1 MAFTK
6 LTEDLNNISA
16 LSDRPNDTDGMS
28 AAALKAAFD
37 AAGDSIKQYLN
48 LVLTVELDA
57 LAEAVAENEAAIAD
71 FQDLQVPDGS
81 IDSDKLATGA
91 VQTANLGELAVSTA
105 KIAALAVTAAKLAA
119 GAVTETK
126 IGSRAVTGPK
136 IALAAILNEHL
147 GSKAV
152 KQANI
157 DDGAVGTNQLADSA
171 VTYAKTSGVQKKHA
185 TISYITLRGGSSNWP
200 NKKQTVSAS
209 GVKTGNLVHTSW
221 WTANNTTGADNWRR
235 CRDSEIRCIA
245 QGAGTLTFECE
256 AVPSADCR
264 ISVDIFD

>member
-37 AAGDSIKQYLN
+37 AAADSIKQYLN
-48 LVLTVELDA
+48 QVLTVELDA
-57 LAEAVAENEAAIAD
+57 LAVAVAENAAAIAD

-105 KIAALAVTAAKLAA
+105 KIAALAVTAAKIAS

-126 IGSRAVTGPK
+126 IGPRAVTGPK

-147 GSKAV
+147 GSRAV

-185 TISYITLRGGSSNWP
+185 TISYITLPAANWSS
-200 NKKQTVSAS
+200 KKQTVSAA
-209 GVKTGNLVHTSW
+209 GVTAGNLVHTSW
-221 WTANNTTGADNWRR
+221 WTANSTTGANNWRR

-245 QGAGTLTFECE
+245 QGSGTLTFECE
-256 AVPSADCR
+256 AVPAEDCR

>member
-16 LSDRPNDTDGMS
+16 LSDRPNDMDGMS

-37 AAGDSIKQYLN
+37 AAGDSIKQYIN
-48 LVLTVELDA
+48 EVLTAELDA
-57 LAEAVAENEAAIAD
+57 LAADVAANAQAIAD
-71 FQDLQVPDGS
+71 FQDLQVADGS
-81 IDSDKLATGA
+81 IDSNKLATGA

-147 GSKAV
+147 GSKVV

-157 DDGAVGTNQLADSA
+157 GDGAVGTNQLASA
-171 VTYAKTSGVQKKHA
+171 SVTHAKTSGVQKQHS
-185 TISYITLRGGSSNWP
+185 TISYITLPAANWSS
-200 NKKQTVSAS
+200 KKQTVSAS
-209 GVKTGNLVHTSW
+209 GVKAGNLVHTSW

>member
-16 LSDRPNDTDGMS
+16 LSDRPNDMDGMS

-37 AAGDSIKQYLN
+37 AAGDSIKQYIN
-48 LVLTVELDA
+48 EVLTAELDA
-57 LAEAVAENEAAIAD
+57 LAADVAANTQAIAD
-71 FQDLQVPDGS
+71 FQDLQVQDGS
-81 IDSDKLATGA
+81 ITAEKLASGA
-91 VQTANLGELAVSTA
+91 VEPEKISDLAVTTA
-105 KIAALAVTAAKLAA
+105 KIAALAVTAAKLATE
-119 GAVTETK
+119 AVTEGK
-126 IGSRAVTGPK
+126 IGARAVTGPK

-147 GSKAV
+147 GSKVV

-157 DDGAVGTNQLADSA
+157 GDGAVGTNQLASA
-171 VTYAKTSGVQKKHA
+171 SVTHAKTSGVQKQHS
-185 TISYITLRGGSSNWP
+185 TISYITLLGGSSNWP

-245 QGAGTLTFECE
+245 QGTGTLTFECE